1 MTSTSKEARARADAR
16 RNRRNFTDVLKDHG
30 VVGKGYML
38 CTDGTYVE
46 LFGRPAYQ
54 LRAVMGL
61 PANANLR
68 DHLEGVDLGAVVL
81 VEALAAKRIEVSLAL
96 GSDACIEV
104 TVEAA
109 RLVASM
115 IGDDLSR
122 AA

>member
-1 MTSTSKEARARADAR
+1 MTTVSTETRARADAR

-30 VVGKGYML
+30 VNGKGYML
-38 CTDGTYVE
+38 CTDCTYAG
-46 LFGRPAYQ
+46 LFGRRAYE
-54 LRAVMGL
+54 LRAMMGL

-68 DHLEGVDLGAVVL
+68 DHLEGVDLGAIVL

-96 GSDACIEV
+96 GTDACVEV

-109 RLVASM
+109 RLVANM

>member
-1 MTSTSKEARARADAR
+1 MTTVSTETRARADAR

-30 VVGKGYML
+30 VNGKGYML

-46 LFGRPAYQ
+46 LFGRRAYE
-54 LRAVMGL
+54 LRAMMGL

-68 DHLEGVDLGAVVL
+68 DHLEGVDLGAIVL

-96 GSDACIEV
+96 GTDACVEV

-109 RLVASM
+109 RLVANM